1 MYVSHARSV
10 HEGSGPLRY
19 YEQGGFSTLALESMD
34 IDMGEVLSR
43 VIQKRR
49 LQSQGTLHVTALQ
62 HTCTYMYVICST
74 YHNCQN
80 TCICRQHRVCH
91 RIAVVLLG

>member
-49 LQSQGTLHVTALQ
+49 LQSQGTVHVTTPQ
-62 HTCTYMYVICST
+62 YTCTYVICSA

-80 TCICRQHRVCH
+80 TCTCICRQHRVCH